1 MRIVDS
7 GRSKYHKPRSGNNCC
22 AKNCF
27 NRESKDKVS
36 FYRIPKAVDTAT
48 KARRKAWLQK
58 ISRVGPDG
66 KPWKPTKNSRLCSEH
81 FISGRKSDD
90 PKSPNYIP
98 RIFSHRNVK
107 KPKERRTRVSR
118 RLFVQN
124 GCEGQTDHDIA
135 GNKAFPCMSLHS
147 EVTALRLPQLLPS
160 QTKGLQHGYMLP
172 QV

>member
-7 GRSKYHKPRSGNNCC
+7 GRSKYHKPPSGNNCC

-98 RIFSHRNVK
+98 CIFLHRNVK

-135 GNKAFPCMSLHS
+135 GNDDVRERYFKI
-147 EVTALRLPQLLPS
+147 
-160 QTKGLQHGYMLP
+160 YMLYI
-172 QV
+172 VY